1 MRVFSNINFG
11 VIDLVR
17 MQNFSEKL
25 IFLTPDTHMY
35 AYKGV
40 RYVKFFG
47 NILMTPLLLFT
58 FLQTINWTRTKISPF
73 GTNFK

>member
-1 MRVFSNINFG
+1 MSFFQHKLWGHRFSTYAK
-11 VIDLVR
+11 
-17 MQNFSEKL
+17 FSEKL
-25 IFLTPDTHMY
+25 IFLTPDTHMC